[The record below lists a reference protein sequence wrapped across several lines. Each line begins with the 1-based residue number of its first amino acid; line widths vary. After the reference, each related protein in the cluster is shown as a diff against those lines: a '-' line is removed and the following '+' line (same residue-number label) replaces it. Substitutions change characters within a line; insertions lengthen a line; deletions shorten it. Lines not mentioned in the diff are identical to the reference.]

1 MPSFTLYFLI
11 RRKKKRQTRRTK
23 AEDSPEVTKP
33 VTAVTRAVTQA
44 VKQAVTQA
52 VTEEKIAK
60 VSKKKP
66 SGKEDSETK
75 APAKLVPAE
84 KKPDIEINRITGNR
98 STTSVLSKLTFFVSI
113 LGR

>member
-1 MPSFTLYFLI
+1 MSSFTLNFLI

-23 AEDSPEVTKP
+23 AEDSPEVTQP
-33 VTAVTRAVTQA
+33 
-44 VKQAVTQA
+44 

>member
-1 MPSFTLYFLI
+1 MSSFTLNFLI

-23 AEDSPEVTKP
+23 AEDSPEVNQP
-33 VTAVTRAVTQA
+33 
-44 VKQAVTQA
+44 

>member
-1 MPSFTLYFLI
+1 MPSFSLYFLI

-23 AEDSPEVTKP
+23 AEDSPEVSQP
-33 VTAVTRAVTQA
+33 
-44 VKQAVTQA
+44 

-75 APAKLVPAE
+75 APVKLVPAE
-84 KKPDIEINRITGNR
+84 KKPDIEINRSGNR